1 MRSNSKKI
9 ITLIIFLCIFNFIFA
24 NKQSVG
30 KSIVKSALIPG
41 WGEISNG
48 NKTGYIFFS
57 NEVFLWFTKY
67 YFHRESSLYEE
78 ASKYQARKYAH
89 IDPIKNYSDQFYLDL
104 KGYMS
109 SGFESGGFNAN
120 VVQEAKEAHPDSLD
134 LQQNYIL
141 EHMYSDEFSWHWD
154 DKDRKYDYKILR
166 KRITEYSDY
175 AATMTGFIILNHIVS
190 AINSARISAKL
201 KKFDLQLSL
210 KNNKP
215 YLSCKY
221 KF

>member
-1 MRSNSKKI
+1 MKSNSKKI
-9 ITLIIFLCIFNFIFA
+9 IVLLIFLSIFSFIYA
-24 NKQSVG
+24 TKQHVG
-30 KSIVKSALIPG
+30 KSILKSAILPG

-48 NKTGYIFFS
+48 NKTGYVFLS

-67 YFHRESSLYEE
+67 YFHKESSLYEE

-89 IDPIKNYSDQFYLDL
+89 IDPTINFNEQFYLDL

-109 SGFESGGFNAN
+109 SGFEPDGYNAY
-120 VVQEAKEAHPDSLD
+120 VVQLAKETYPDSLEA
-134 LQQNYIL
+134 QQDYIL
-141 EHMYSDEFSWHWD
+141 ENMYSDNFHWNWD

-166 KRITEYSDY
+166 KRITQYSDY
-175 AATMTGFIILNHIVS
+175 AGAMTGFIILNHLIS

-201 KKFDLQLSL
+201 KKVEFRVSL
-210 KNNKP
+210 KNQKP

>member
-1 MRSNSKKI
+1 MKSNSKKI
-9 ITLIIFLCIFNFIFA
+9 IVLLIFLSVFSFIYA
-24 NKQSVG
+24 TKQHVG
-30 KSIVKSALIPG
+30 KSILKSALLPG

-48 NKTGYIFFS
+48 NKTGYVFLS

-67 YFHRESSLYEE
+67 YFHKESSLYEE

-89 IDPIKNYSDQFYLDL
+89 INPSLDFNEQFYLDL

-109 SGFESGGFNAN
+109 YGFESGGYNAY
-120 VVQEAKEAHPDSLD
+120 VIQEAKAKFPDD
-134 LQQNYIL
+134 IEEQQTYIL
-141 EHMYSDEFSWHWD
+141 ENMYSDDFSWHWD
-154 DKDRKYDYKILR
+154 DKDRKHDYKILR

-175 AATMTGFIILNHIVS
+175 AGAMTGFIILNHIVS

-201 KKFDLQLSL
+201 KKVEFRISL
-210 KNNKP
+210 RDRKP